1 MRMKLIKARFLALPL
16 VLAFLV
22 VTVLSPVARADPIPP
37 GWRAL
42 DWQLL
47 PIATL
52 FNYAVNL
59 AIVLAAFWFVKRKM
73 NIASMIKLAI
83 IVLAVT
89 LVGIAIWA
97 VSLASRSGPLFVP
110 LSTLIFVDA
119 VEICILAL
127 WLRWSK
133 LSTLRQ
139 GIWIG
144 ATMII
149 VGFFVGF
156 PITIYMLT

>member
-1 MRMKLIKARFLALPL
+1 
-16 VLAFLV
+16 V
-22 VTVLSPVARADPIPP
+22 VHADPIPP

-42 DWQLL
+42 NWQLL

-52 FNYAVNL
+52 LNYAVNL
-59 AIVLAAFWFVKRKM
+59 GIVLAAFWRIKRKI
-73 NIASMIKLAI
+73 NIASMKKLAI
-83 IVLAVT
+83 IVLAMT

-97 VSLASRSGPLFVP
+97 VSLASRHGPLFVP
-110 LSTLIFVDA
+110 LATLVFVDV
-119 VEICILAL
+119 VEFGMLAL
-127 WLRWSK
+127 WLHWSK

-144 ATMII
+144 AAMII

-156 PITIYMLT
+156 PITIYILA

>member
-1 MRMKLIKARFLALPL
+1 MI
-16 VLAFLV
+16 
-22 VTVLSPVARADPIPP
+22 TVLCPVAHADPIPP

-42 DWQLL
+42 NWQLL

-52 FNYAVNL
+52 VNYAVNL
-59 AIVLAAFWFVKRKM
+59 GIVLAAFWRIKRKV
-73 NIASMIKLAI
+73 NIASMKKLAI
-83 IVLAVT
+83 IVLTVT

-97 VSLASRSGPLFVP
+97 VSLASRRGPLFIP
-110 LSTLIFVDA
+110 LATLIFVDF
-119 VEICILAL
+119 VEFGMLAL

-139 GIWIG
+139 GIWI
-144 ATMII
+144 AAAMII

-156 PITIYMLT
+156 PITVYLLA